1 MIALILT
8 GGRSRRMGRD
18 KLLIERP
25 DGMRQI
31 DWLAKL
37 VREAGLKAMLSRRDD
52 SPAPVDLPTV
62 IDRRAEGGPLAALE
76 AFHELHPGQPVLL
89 LGGDLFLMDALALS
103 DLLAGRDESRAA
115 TCFANRIDARPEP
128 LCTIYEARA
137 VAQASEW
144 LSRGEYTARHFL
156 AQLDPKVIPLRSP
169 AALDN
174 VNTPRD
180 LHEALQK
187 LRGGI
192 ARKQVAVVHPRFAAE
207 VETLACTLGGL
218 LEELSFRQRWD
229 ESAAE
234 HAPFRNGDPADWNT
248 LLQDG
253 DRIVFGPPTAPE
265 AASWPRRISP
275 G

>member
-8 GGRSRRMGRD
+8 GGKSRRMGRD

-192 ARKQVAVVHPRFAAE
+192 AR
-207 VETLACTLGGL
+207 
-218 LEELSFRQRWD
+218 
-229 ESAAE
+229 
-234 HAPFRNGDPADWNT
+234 
-248 LLQDG
+248 
-253 DRIVFGPPTAPE
+253 
-265 AASWPRRISP
+265 
-275 G
+275 

>member
-89 LGGDLFLMDALALS
+89 LGGDLFLM
-103 DLLAGRDESRAA
+103 AA
-115 TCFANRIDARPEP
+115 RMSVQQSHRDARQRLQPFALLGIERARLP
-128 LCTIYEARA
+128 VDHAQRSDRLPIASDQRHARVEARTHLA
-137 VAQASEW
+137 DHGGK
-144 LSRGEYTARHFL
+144 RGEAR
-156 AQLDPKVIPLRSP
+156 
-169 AALDN
+169 
-174 VNTPRD
+174 
-180 LHEALQK
+180 
-187 LRGGI
+187 I
-192 ARKQVAVVHPRFAAE
+192 AR
-207 VETLACTLGGL
+207 
-218 LEELSFRQRWD
+218 
-229 ESAAE
+229 
-234 HAPFRNGDPADWNT
+234 
-248 LLQDG
+248 
-253 DRIVFGPPTAPE
+253 
-265 AASWPRRISP
+265 
-275 G
+275 